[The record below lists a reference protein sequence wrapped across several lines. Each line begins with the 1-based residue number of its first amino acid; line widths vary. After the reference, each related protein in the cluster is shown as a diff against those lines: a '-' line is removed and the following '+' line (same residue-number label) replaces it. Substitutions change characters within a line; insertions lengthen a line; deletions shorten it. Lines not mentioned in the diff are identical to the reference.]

1 MKVKNKT
8 AFIIGTGPSLKDV
21 DVSLL
26 KDYTTITFNR
36 AYIAFE
42 EWGFEPTYYLA
53 IDGNDIR
60 SIYKDI
66 NNLILNSN
74 IERFFLYKV
83 NDNEEHTRKESYQ
96 DGDIVSSKD
105 MIVDSPKI
113 TYIPPNH
120 ILPNAGWM
128 GVKTLATLNYN
139 NIAFVGCDCRYIDDT
154 RKYDVDGVKIQ
165 LSNNDIIVTGKEYA
179 STADTDVNHFRQD
192 YFGKGIHFGKPNEDI
207 VLELW
212 WHGSKAIKNN
222 DFIATNGNS
231 INITSCT
238 KGSKANKW
246 YEYVPLEDYIT
257 ATPEEWLSHRRNE
270 VIM

>member
-83 NDNEEHTRKESYQ
+83 NDIKQKEPNLNDKQTR
-96 DGDIVSSKD
+96 
-105 MIVDSPKI
+105 
-113 TYIPPNH
+113 
-120 ILPNAGWM
+120 
-128 GVKTLATLNYN
+128 
-139 NIAFVGCDCRYIDDT
+139 
-154 RKYDVDGVKIQ
+154 
-165 LSNNDIIVTGKEYA
+165 NDIIELVFQK
-179 STADTDVNHFRQD
+179 NKFD
-192 YFGKGIHFGKPNEDI
+192 YNRDL
-207 VLELW
+207 LE
-212 WHGSKAIKNN
+212 KIRNKKFNNN
-222 DFIATNGNS
+222 DFLKMSEGNIETAK
-231 INITSCT
+231 INSV
-238 KGSKANKW
+238 KDNKKFDINAIEIL
-246 YEYVPLEDYIT
+246 YTLPIDSFTLIND
-257 ATPEEWLSHRRNE
+257 
-270 VIM
+270 